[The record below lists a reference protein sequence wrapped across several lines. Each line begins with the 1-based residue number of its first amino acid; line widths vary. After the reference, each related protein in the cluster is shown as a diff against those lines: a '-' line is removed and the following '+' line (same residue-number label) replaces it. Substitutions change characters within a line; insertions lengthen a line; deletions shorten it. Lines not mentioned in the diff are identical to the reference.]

1 MGAAR
6 PTKLIGRFPHRNYD
20 VAQHHPGDGLN
31 NESHECVAKVLTG
44 FWDMLADQGFI
55 TPDGAEK
62 LKSCVK
68 VFDQVRLVGVPIS
81 FVKCVT
87 LTNYASQHPL
97 AQITRRGRVEVDFDD
112 EAERLCGGAKGVADL
127 LALHHAR
134 LELMLKIW
142 RLAHGKPLAVRS
154 RRPAVPR
161 CLHAIDATCVH
172 QTRSWVVSFSIL
184 RPFGPILR
192 AGHRVGRVRA
202 RARRDSRGGRSG
214 GVPRPRHAPGVPL
227 APDDGH
233 QEAAQGGQVGAL
245 RPLEG
250 EAF

>member
-1 MGAAR
+1 MEAAR
-6 PTKLIGRFPHRNYD
+6 PIKLIGRFPHRNYD

-97 AQITRRGRVEVDFDD
+97 AQITRKGRVEIDFDD

-142 RLAHGKPLAVRS
+142 HLAHDKSLAVVSWGEYAREHVEILAAAGLVEYLGHAMHPASYWRLQMDIKKRLAEGKS
-154 RRPAVPR
+154 VPSGLKKEKHFDGGAAL
-161 CLHAIDATCVH
+161 CPEI
-172 QTRSWVVSFSIL
+172 TRSLETEPKINL
-184 RPFGPILR
+184 I
-192 AGHRVGRVRA
+192 GRN
-202 RARRDSRGGRSG
+202 
-214 GVPRPRHAPGVPL
+214 
-227 APDDGH
+227 
-233 QEAAQGGQVGAL
+233 
-245 RPLEG
+245 
-250 EAF
+250 

>member
-1 MGAAR
+1 MEAAR

-55 TPDGAEK
+55 ARGDAEK

-97 AQITRRGRVEVDFDD
+97 AQITRKGRVEVNFDD

-142 RLAHGKPLAVRS
+142 HLAHDKPLAVVAWGEYAREHVEILAAAGLVEYLGHVMH
-154 RRPAVPR
+154 PASYWRLMMDVKKRLAEGKTVP
-161 CLHAIDATCVH
+161 CGLKKEKHFDGGAALCPEI
-172 QTRSWVVSFSIL
+172 TRSLETEPKINL
-184 RPFGPILR
+184 I
-192 AGHRVGRVRA
+192 GRN
-202 RARRDSRGGRSG
+202 
-214 GVPRPRHAPGVPL
+214 
-227 APDDGH
+227 
-233 QEAAQGGQVGAL
+233 
-245 RPLEG
+245 
-250 EAF
+250 

>member
-1 MGAAR
+1 
-6 PTKLIGRFPHRNYD
+6 
-20 VAQHHPGDGLN
+20 
-31 NESHECVAKVLTG
+31 
-44 FWDMLADQGFI
+44 MLADQGFI
-55 TPDGAEK
+55 TQAGAEK

-112 EAERLCGGAKGVADL
+112 EAERLCGGAKGVSDL

-161 CLHAIDATCVH
+161 CLHAIDATRVH
-172 QTRSWVVSFSIL
+172 QTR
-184 RPFGPILR
+184 PFGPSRATAMLR
-192 AGHRVGRVRA
+192 AG
-202 RARRDSRGGRSG
+202 STT
-214 GVPRPRHAPGVPL
+214 PRPPIPVVARPVLPYWIAG
-227 APDDGH
+227 DGPWH
-233 QEAAQGGQVGAL
+233 STPEAATHQQVHTTY
-245 RPLEG
+245 RCMPLSEH
-250 EAF
+250 

>member
-1 MGAAR
+1 MEAAR

-97 AQITRRGRVEVDFDD
+97 AQITRTGRVEVDFDD

-134 LELMLKIW
+134 LELMLKISH
-142 RLAHGKPLAVRS
+142 LAHGKPLAVRHSCPSDKVVGGFFFDFEAIQTARRVRASRDRTEAVAIVYIQHRSSRGASTRASTSRFS
-154 RRPAVPR
+154 RRPV
-161 CLHAIDATCVH
+161 
-172 QTRSWVVSFSIL
+172 
-184 RPFGPILR
+184 
-192 AGHRVGRVRA
+192 
-202 RARRDSRGGRSG
+202 
-214 GVPRPRHAPGVPL
+214 
-227 APDDGH
+227 
-233 QEAAQGGQVGAL
+233 
-245 RPLEG
+245 
-250 EAF
+250 

>member
-1 MGAAR
+1 MEVPSIPARAVDATSARWRGAAR
-6 PTKLIGRFPHRNYD
+6 SAKLIGRFPHRNYD

-31 NESHECVAKVLTG
+31 NENHKCITKVREE

-55 TPDGAEK
+55 ARGDAEK
-62 LKSCVK
+62 LKSYVK

-97 AQITRRGRVEVDFDD
+97 AQITRKGRVEIDFDD

-142 RLAHGKPLAVRS
+142 HLAHGTPLAVRS
-154 RRPAVPR
+154 RRPR
-161 CLHAIDATCVH
+161 CRGAFTPS
-172 QTRSWVVSFSIL
+172 TRLVSI
-184 RPFGPILR
+184 RR
-192 AGHRVGRVRA
+192 GRGWFLFRF
-202 RARRDSRGGRSG
+202 RGRSD
-214 GVPRPRHAPGVPL
+214 RTL
-227 APDDGH
+227 A
-233 QEAAQGGQVGAL
+233 L
-245 RPLEG
+245 
-250 EAF
+250 

>member
-1 MGAAR
+1 MEAAR

-31 NESHECVAKVLTG
+31 NENHKCVAKVLTG

-112 EAERLCGGAKGVADL
+112 EAERLCGGAKGVSDL

-134 LELMLKIW
+134 LELSLIHISEPT
-142 RLAHGKPLAVRS
+142 RRS
-154 RRPAVPR
+154 
-161 CLHAIDATCVH
+161 
-172 QTRSWVVSFSIL
+172 
-184 RPFGPILR
+184 
-192 AGHRVGRVRA
+192 
-202 RARRDSRGGRSG
+202 
-214 GVPRPRHAPGVPL
+214 
-227 APDDGH
+227 
-233 QEAAQGGQVGAL
+233 
-245 RPLEG
+245 
-250 EAF
+250 

>member
-1 MGAAR
+1 MEAAR
-6 PTKLIGRFPHRNYD
+6 PIKLIGRFPHRNYD

-31 NESHECVAKVLTG
+31 NESHECVVKVLTG

-55 TPDGAEK
+55 ARGDAEK

-97 AQITRRGRVEVDFDD
+97 AQITRKGRVEIDFDD

-142 RLAHGKPLAVRS
+142 HLAHDKPLAVVAWGEYAREHVELLAAAGLVEYLGHAMH
-154 RRPAVPR
+154 PASYWRLTMDVKKRLKEGKTVP
-161 CLHAIDATCVH
+161 CGLKKEKHFDGGDALCPEI
-172 QTRSWVVSFSIL
+172 TRS
-184 RPFGPILR
+184 
-192 AGHRVGRVRA
+192 
-202 RARRDSRGGRSG
+202 
-214 GVPRPRHAPGVPL
+214 
-227 APDDGH
+227 
-233 QEAAQGGQVGAL
+233 
-245 RPLEG
+245 LET
-250 EAF
+250 EPKIN